1 MNRNV
6 VITGASRGI
15 GLALAKWYRDQE
27 DNVYALCRRSTQG
40 LNGLGVKVIEGI
52 DVSDDAVIPLLK
64 KHFHDM
70 PIDIVINNAGIWGDE
85 PLGNINY
92 SAMMNTIN
100 VNAMGP
106 LRVVEALWDNFGS
119 GSKLGMITSRMGS
132 IEDNGSGGR
141 YDYRMSKAALNAAA
155 KSLAIDL
162 SEEGIALAIIHPGF
176 VQTDMVGG
184 NGDISADT
192 AAERIGARMEALRLH
207 NTGTF
212 WHSNGDVLPW

>member
-27 DNVYALCRRSTQG
+27 DNVYALCRKSTQG

-52 DVSDDAVIPLLK
+52 DVADDAVIDKLK

-85 PLGNINY
+85 PLGSINY
-92 SAMMNTIN
+92 GAMMSTIN

-106 LRVVEALWDNFGS
+106 LRVIEALWDNFGS
-119 GSKLGMITSRMGS
+119 GTKLGMITSRMGS

-141 YDYRMSKAALNAAA
+141 YDYRMSKAALNAAS

-162 SEEGIALAIIHPGF
+162 AEEGIALAIIHPGF

-184 NGDISADT
+184 RGDISADV
-192 AAERIGARMEALRLH
+192 AAERIAARMEELRLH